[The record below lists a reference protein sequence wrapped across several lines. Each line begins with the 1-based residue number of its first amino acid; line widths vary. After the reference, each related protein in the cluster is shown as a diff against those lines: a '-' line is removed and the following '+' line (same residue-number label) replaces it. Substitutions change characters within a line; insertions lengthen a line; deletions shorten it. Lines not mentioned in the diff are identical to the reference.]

1 MGNGLNESGEDFI
14 GTRVMWI
21 HSVFVNHND

>member
-14 GTRVMWI
+14 GTRVAVALSLFLMLPA
-21 HSVFVNHND
+21 